1 LTTSRQAVHPFGTA
15 AFLMFSMGR
24 LVEFINTVS
33 AAMETSNL
41 HQVALVFEVNSQAM
55 RCCAICARFV
65 VDLRETASDTSTAA
79 AVDRDH
85 QQARLERLFEALT
98 AALAAFPEALPSGD
112 LGGALAELQRALEN
126 MREALAYL
134 QGGEEANDA

>member
-1 LTTSRQAVHPFGTA
+1 MTTSRQAVRSYGTA
-15 AFLMFSMGR
+15 TFLMFSMGR
-24 LVEFINTVS
+24 IVEFINTVS

-41 HQVALVFEVNSQAM
+41 QQVALVFEVNSQAM

-65 VDLRETASDTSTAA
+65 VDLRETASDTTTA

-98 AALAAFPEALPSGD
+98 AALAAFPEAQPSGD